1 MNKNNPNNISVIMN
15 YNNNL
20 SNETENNNNQQKTY
34 HSDCLKHL
42 IRFTFFK
49 KDINSQNN
57 SFQNK
62 LTQAYLIN
70 TKVIDKLMKIYNLR
84 DIITYFENNK
94 MLTGRTYQNI
104 DDYFFI
110 ISKFIKENNVDYI
123 NNIKQKESK
132 QDFEFNEKE
141 KYLKPKYLN
150 RNKYLDDFEII
161 DQKFA
166 NFLKNKFIGIEIINA
181 LLSIVHV
188 DIFLIINF
196 DKINLYQIM
205 SLNMENILTFK
216 NIIQIDKNKAFSLN
230 ALNHYLF
237 KLLSNKLVQNLFS
250 NGNLVSLENNNLI
263 LSLHSTSKNSDM
275 NYSPKKNKFY
285 SKNRN
290 RNKNSSPTSLKSNA
304 SNDSL
309 TSTLCFTHLNLEFNN
324 KIPIVFQLGKKI
336 RKEISIEFNKTVK
349 ELIKLFFKSINK
361 SDLYNDKNIS
371 FYYFDKYLAHDSGEF
386 IGSIFN
392 QSKGSRIVIFKDL
405 AQKIKI

>member
-181 LLSIVHV
+181 LFGIIHV

-196 DKINLYQIM
+196 DKIKLY
-205 SLNMENILTFK
+205 
-216 NIIQIDKNKAFSLN
+216 
-230 ALNHYLF
+230 
-237 KLLSNKLVQNLFS
+237 
-250 NGNLVSLENNNLI
+250 
-263 LSLHSTSKNSDM
+263 
-275 NYSPKKNKFY
+275 
-285 SKNRN
+285 
-290 RNKNSSPTSLKSNA
+290 
-304 SNDSL
+304 
-309 TSTLCFTHLNLEFNN
+309 
-324 KIPIVFQLGKKI
+324 
-336 RKEISIEFNKTVK
+336 
-349 ELIKLFFKSINK
+349 
-361 SDLYNDKNIS
+361 
-371 FYYFDKYLAHDSGEF
+371 
-386 IGSIFN
+386 
-392 QSKGSRIVIFKDL
+392 
-405 AQKIKI
+405 

>member
-1 MNKNNPNNISVIMN
+1 
-15 YNNNL
+15 
-20 SNETENNNNQQKTY
+20 
-34 HSDCLKHL
+34 
-42 IRFTFFK
+42 
-49 KDINSQNN
+49 
-57 SFQNK
+57 
-62 LTQAYLIN
+62 
-70 TKVIDKLMKIYNLR
+70 
-84 DIITYFENNK
+84 
-94 MLTGRTYQNI
+94 
-104 DDYFFI
+104 
-110 ISKFIKENNVDYI
+110 
-123 NNIKQKESK
+123 
-132 QDFEFNEKE
+132 
-141 KYLKPKYLN
+141 
-150 RNKYLDDFEII
+150 
-161 DQKFA
+161 
-166 NFLKNKFIGIEIINA
+166 
-181 LLSIVHV
+181 
-188 DIFLIINF
+188 
-196 DKINLYQIM
+196 
-205 SLNMENILTFK
+205 MENILTFK

-237 KLLSNKLVQNLFS
+237 KLLSNKGIQNLFS

-309 TSTLCFTHLNLEFNN
+309 TSTLCVTHLNLEFNN

-336 RKEISIEFNKTVK
+336 RKEISIEFNKKVK